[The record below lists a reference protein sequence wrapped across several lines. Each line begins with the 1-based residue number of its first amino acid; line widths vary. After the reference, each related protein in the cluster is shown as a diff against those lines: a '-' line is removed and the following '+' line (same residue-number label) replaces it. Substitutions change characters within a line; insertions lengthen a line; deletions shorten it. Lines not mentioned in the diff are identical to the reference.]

1 MTLARQIADV
11 LQTLCPELSAEAIAA
26 ALGIELC
33 PSLCSSYCYRRAPSP
48 RVHYDALA
56 PAAEQQRDIERAIV
70 VHMLDVLE
78 LRLPALTS
86 TIALTEAVFE
96 RLRLATTPTKRTA

>member
-11 LQTLCPELSAEAIAA
+11 LRQLCPGLSAEATAV

-33 PSLCSSYCYRRAPSP
+33 PVPCGAYCYRRAPQP
-48 RVHYDALA
+48 HVQYDALA

-70 VHMLDVLE
+70 VHLLDAME

-86 TIALTEAVFE
+86 TIALTEAVFG
-96 RLRLATTPTKRTA
+96 RLRLVTPTKRTA